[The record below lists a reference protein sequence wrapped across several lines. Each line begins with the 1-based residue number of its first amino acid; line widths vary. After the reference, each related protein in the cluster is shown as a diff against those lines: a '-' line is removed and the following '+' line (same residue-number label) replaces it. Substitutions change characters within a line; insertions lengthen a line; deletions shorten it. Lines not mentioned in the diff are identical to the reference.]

1 MNSFLYIRD
10 YGRKKI
16 TENIVMNLSLLY
28 VFCQETIYT
37 YSVKQL
43 TLRVFRFF
51 FFLEFIKLNVSQKN
65 HKCFL

>member
-51 FFLEFIKLNVSQKN
+51 FFFRIYEV
-65 HKCFL
+65 KCFSKKS